1 MAGRG
6 APGERRGESEEGGSK
21 WAAATSTRWSLS
33 ERAGPSKAAAAA
45 VDVDVDVVNVDDDGM
60 DDGLQDTE
68 HDLQILA
75 VKTRV
80 PSGPPVTPK
89 PRQMVDLT
97 VDSPEP
103 FDLTTVNLSSPPQP
117 QRSATGNSRDV
128 LRCSICL
135 DSVSHPTS
143 TICGHLFCEA
153 CIRLAVR
160 QTGLCPTC
168 RRKLSI
174 RQVHRVYL

>member
-1 MAGRG
+1 M
-6 APGERRGESEEGGSK
+6 
-21 WAAATSTRWSLS
+21 
-33 ERAGPSKAAAAA
+33 
-45 VDVDVDVVNVDDDGM
+45 DVVNIDDGNDDR
-60 DDGLQDTE
+60 DDGDGNLYDAE

-75 VKTRV
+75 VKAR
-80 PSGPPVTPK
+80 SDGPATPK
-89 PRQMVDLT
+89 LRQMVDLT
-97 VDSPEP
+97 VDSPEA
-103 FDLTTVNLSSPPQP
+103 FDLTVVSLPSPPP
-117 QRSATGNSRDV
+117 VQRSATGGGSRDV

-174 RQVHRVYL
+174 RQIHRVYL